1 MAEINEAIDK
11 APLSSSLN
19 GLSHVSD
26 PSDDIVEVLIQCMKW
41 NMATRARSSIR
52 ESELPGLHQDA
63 VDLLDL
69 LRTTLL
75 EKCGEKSGW
84 NFEKAHSILHKVR
97 DIVMWG
103 NSDNTSCQGPEH
115 AHIDLI
121 KAIAECTNNKDV
133 FMCILR
139 FHARKGYLQHYE
151 SILKELEGHPEQPS
165 ESSAPQDSYARDS
178 AQLGDHNFNVAC
190 ETGLRYPTLQAMLNR
205 NAMKLR
211 ITVGSWFIHHSKIL
225 VYT

>member
-1 MAEINEAIDK
+1 MQL
-11 APLSSSLN
+11 PLPGARPQQLQRDA
-19 GLSHVSD
+19 GAAQV
-26 PSDDIVEVLIQCMKW
+26 
-41 NMATRARSSIR
+41 ARARAASAA
-52 ESELPGLHQDA
+52 GVA
-63 VDLLDL
+63 
-69 LRTTLL
+69 
-75 EKCGEKSGW
+75 EKCEEKSGW

-97 DIVMWG
+97 DIIMWG

-151 SILKELEGHPEQPS
+151 SILKELEGHPDQTS
-165 ESSAPQDSYARDS
+165 ESSSPQDSYARDRK
-178 AQLGDHNFNVAC
+178 QLGDHNFNVAC

-205 NAMKLR
+205 DAMKVR
-211 ITVGSWFIHHSKIL
+211 MTVR
-225 VYT
+225 Y